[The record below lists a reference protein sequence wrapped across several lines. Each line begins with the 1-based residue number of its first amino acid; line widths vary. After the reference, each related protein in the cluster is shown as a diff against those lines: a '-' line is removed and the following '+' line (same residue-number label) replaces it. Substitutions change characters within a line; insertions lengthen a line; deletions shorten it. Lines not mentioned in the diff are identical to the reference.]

1 MQAIA
6 QADHKCIRQTP
17 VPPAESQAGVQF
29 EEPAE
34 AAPQKELFYT
44 EGPQDLK
51 AARLHLAHYSLQV
64 SLQQKRACGDVGDV
78 QIAGTSYQGRQ

>member
-1 MQAIA
+1 MP
-6 QADHKCIRQTP
+6 T
-17 VPPAESQAGVQF
+17 AESQAGVQF

-51 AARLHLAHYSLQV
+51 AARLRLAHYSLQV
-64 SLQQKRACGDVGDV
+64 SLQQK
-78 QIAGTSYQGRQ
+78 